1 MEGADLQFR
10 SGMAEKY
17 IPYSL
22 RRQIGD
28 WKAEWFYIHNHAPA
42 LPERALGPPKPYHE
56 TSIHLVSLSTATRM
70 CEKPPGAIGSGPI
83 MSRLQQAK
91 GQGGGMVIRL

>member
-1 MEGADLQFR
+1 ME
-10 SGMAEKY
+10 EKY
-17 IPYSL
+17 IPYSP

-28 WKAEWFYIHNHAPA
+28 WKAEWFYINNHAPA
-42 LPERALGPPKPYHE
+42 LPKRTPGSPKPRHE

-83 MSRLQQAK
+83 MSRLQQAN
-91 GQGGGMVIRL
+91 GQDGGMANGQDGGMVIKL